1 MVLGDSR
8 SYGRLLYRRLKKFEI
23 ENILSINFIFCEL
36 GKYHH
41 YSLSVAEHLGPAHGT
56 PVFPRSVFWELLF

>member
-1 MVLGDSR
+1 MVLGGSR
-8 SYGRLLYRRLKKFEI
+8 SYGQLLYRRLKKCEI

-41 YSLSVAEHLGPAHGT
+41 YSLSVADPLGPAHGT
-56 PVFPRSVFWELLF
+56 QVFLSSIFWELLF